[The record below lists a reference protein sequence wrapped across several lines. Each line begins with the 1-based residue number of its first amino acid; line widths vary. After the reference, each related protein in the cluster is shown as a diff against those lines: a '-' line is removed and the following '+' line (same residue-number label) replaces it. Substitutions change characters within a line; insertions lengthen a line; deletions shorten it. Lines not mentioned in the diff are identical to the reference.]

1 MAISP
6 ELSGRLM
13 DRCLAGE
20 ESAFGEL
27 ALMVQDDLYRF
38 ALAHGLN
45 CHDAA
50 DATQETLLRAYNK
63 RLSWQAGRHAPAWLY
78 GFAMNVVREFRRK
91 AGRRGLTGLDPA
103 VLDGLEDRR
112 PETNA
117 GHDADAADRQKLLA
131 EAIGRLPERQ
141 REALACRF
149 LQGLDVSQTAAAMG
163 CAEGTVKAAVFAAI
177 ENLRKSVK
185 FEA

>member
-6 ELSGRLM
+6 ELSGRLL
-13 DRCLAGE
+13 DQCLAGV

-27 ALMVQDDLYRF
+27 AQMVQDDLYRF

-45 CHDAA
+45 FHDAA

-63 RLSWQAGRHAPAWLY
+63 RMSWQAGRNGPAWLY

-91 AGRRGLTGLDPA
+91 AGRRGLTGLDQA
-103 VLDGLEDRR
+103 VFDGLEDCRVDA
-112 PETNA
+112 NA
-117 GHDADAADRQKLLA
+117 GHDVDAIDRQKLLA
-131 EAIGRLPERQ
+131 DAIGRLPDRQ

-149 LQGLDVSQTAAAMG
+149 LQGLDVSQTAAVMG
-163 CAEGTVKAAVFAAI
+163 CAEGTVKAAVFSAI
-177 ENLRKSVK
+177 ENLRKSIK
-185 FEA
+185 FEV